1 MEYKKEKERKK
12 EEEKKRGEVE
22 REINENE
29 PFRGVNY
36 PRTWGIRLLNSL
48 TDTSIG
54 LHEGAKC
61 EKDVYSGT
69 TQTL

>member
-1 MEYKKEKERKK
+1 M
-12 EEEKKRGEVE
+12 E
-22 REINENE
+22 REVNENKRT
-29 PFRGVNY
+29 FRGVNY

-54 LHEGAKC
+54 LHEGGKC

>member
-1 MEYKKEKERKK
+1 M
-12 EEEKKRGEVE
+12 E